1 MALLA
6 PSIEVILVHHFFSK
20 LHFNVNI
27 VDAFRK
33 RNGELIIVQHAKIS
47 RLINI
52 NELRTDSGA
61 NHKVH
66 FNEL

>member
-1 MALLA
+1 M
-6 PSIEVILVHHFFSK
+6 
-20 LHFNVNI
+20 
-27 VDAFRK
+27 DAFRK